1 VYVLASHVLSSHSY
15 LYLHLRVHLRIK
27 DTLLSVFPIKTPT
40 RVIDGGEAQRERERE
55 RERDNGVL
63 FSIIFV
69 VSWVGGFSLFEETI
83 GYGYRLIALEESTL
97 NGGSLIGY
105 LKPEGEK
112 DQLTIRAGYSQPQ
125 TLCQVRSL

>member
-69 VSWVGGFSLFEETI
+69 VSWVGGFSLFEEWDRM
-83 GYGYRLIALEESTL
+83 GRNNWVWLPPDSS
-97 NGGSLIGY
+97 GGEY
-105 LKPEGEK
+105 LKWRFSDRLPE
-112 DQLTIRAGYSQPQ
+112 A
-125 TLCQVRSL
+125 